1 MLKHIKIIQ
10 FNVIF
15 HLVSSKVKNADYIKE
30 LTSVN
35 IINKSI
41 NVFIREFHVTLEKNI
56 NIMSSLF
63 AKKIE
68 FNIIERLFKGKFVMM
83 DIIILKQSKTLPR
96 LLVLFFFEET
106 NISLM
111 NHKYVFQKDFFHHF
125 YLQDLYENYKF

>member
-1 MLKHIKIIQ
+1 MLKHFKIMQ

-35 IINKSI
+35 IINKII

-83 DIIILKQSKTLPR
+83 DIIILKQSKTLPG

-106 NISLM
+106 NIWYM
-111 NHKYVFQKDFFHHF
+111 F
-125 YLQDLYENYKF
+125 